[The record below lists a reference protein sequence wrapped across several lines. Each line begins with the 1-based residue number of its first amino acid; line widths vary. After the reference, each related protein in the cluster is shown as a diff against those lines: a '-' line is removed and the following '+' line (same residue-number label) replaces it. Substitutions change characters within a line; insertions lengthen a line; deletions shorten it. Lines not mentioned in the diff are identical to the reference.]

1 MQEPNRLERV
11 SDFQLLKHKVY
22 EVIKKSIINP
32 FIHRVQYKLAC
43 FASLLASSE
52 GGTRKQ

>member
-22 EVIKKSIINP
+22 EVIKGMD
-32 FIHRVQYKLAC
+32 
-43 FASLLASSE
+43 SLRSL
-52 GGTRKQ
+52 TP